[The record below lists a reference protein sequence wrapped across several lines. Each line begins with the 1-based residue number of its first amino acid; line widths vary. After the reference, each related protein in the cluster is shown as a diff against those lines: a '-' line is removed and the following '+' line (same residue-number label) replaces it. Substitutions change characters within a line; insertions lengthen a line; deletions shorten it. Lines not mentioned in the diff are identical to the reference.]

1 MNRLLEIISEND
13 KLSSMRVMLMSILV
27 VLLGDWIHAIV
38 TGGARPDYNLIAL
51 VIGSGIV
58 KTVSK
63 KYEK

>member
-1 MNRLLEIISEND
+1 MNKLLEIISEND

-38 TGGARPDYNLIAL
+38 TGGDRPGYNLIAL

-58 KTVSK
+58 KTVAK